1 MWTVPTWNSRISPEL
16 FFNIISRV
24 CTHGTS
30 QIWYNNNLM
39 NIQVGNCDRPSP
51 SRDLLQTISVHTE
64 DTSLDLYRDCYHWF
78 RYAGIQS
85 PVCCPSLKMVE
96 PIWPTFFLARFI
108 IFEIVLNPHIKADK
122 SVIFFVIIFNRLA
135 DKSRTKNS

>member
-1 MWTVPTWNSRISPEL
+1 
-16 FFNIISRV
+16 
-24 CTHGTS
+24 
-30 QIWYNNNLM
+30 M

-135 DKSRTKNS
+135 DKSRTKNSNVKAMIFHNYLLFFRQSLYFSISLGSKFEY